1 MTNYRLAGRQLL
13 WILLV
18 LGLNCGW
25 TYAAQ
30 PATTTVYP
38 TGSFPLDVQNVQA
51 AIDLGGTV
59 FLKATSAVGQPT
71 AFNFGPPDPVT
82 GTGVMLTTDVRLL
95 GEQIGPHRT
104 TIQGGFLPV
113 LGVVPVKTTIQGID
127 FDGPLDSAIVLVSST
142 GADIIANHIKGV
154 IPFLLPFGFT
164 ETEGILVS
172 GSNDPLNAI
181 TGQIRVTGN
190 IIEMSSGDFTH
201 GLQFDEVSA
210 DIEVSGNSVHFVQ
223 STGVIQTYGILV
235 FRSHRNGTVANNLVT
250 MGPGDPAV
258 YPSGIFVGGHAEA
271 HYMIVGNT
279 VITQHPNSDGM
290 DIVGF
295 GSSGPTRLAVVTGNH
310 VLIHSLIST
319 SGGIVFLGGVNHSLM
334 VANKIEGT
342 SGNAIQ
348 ILGLS
353 NALTADSN
361 LALANDIARL
371 SASDADVF
379 FGPDSTNNLFA
390 GQCNTYV
397 DLGVGNRILCG
408 VSSSGLA
415 ANAKSNPNRPSPI
428 IDVLWDD
435 IDRARFQAMRSRMSR

>member
-59 FLKATSAVGQPT
+59 FLKATSAVGQPI

-95 GEQIGPHRT
+95 GEQFGPHRT
-104 TIQGGFLPV
+104 TIQGGYLPV
-113 LGVVPVKTTIQGID
+113 LGVAPVKTTIQGID

-142 GADIIANHIKGV
+142 GADIIGNRIKGV

-181 TGQIRVTGN
+181 TGRIRVRGN
-190 IIEMSSGDFTH
+190 IIEMSSGDFTN
-201 GLQFDEVSA
+201 GLQFYEVSA
-210 DIEVSGNSVHFVQ
+210 DIEVSGNSVHFLQ
-223 STGVIQTYGILV
+223 STGVIQTFGILV
-235 FRSHRNGTVANNLVT
+235 FRSHRNATVANNLVT
-250 MGPGDPAV
+250 MGPGDPTV
-258 YPSGIFVGGHAEA
+258 FPSGIVIGGHAEA
-271 HYMIVGNT
+271 HYTIVGNT

-319 SGGIVFLGGVNHSLM
+319 SGGIVFFGGVNNSLIF
-334 VANKIEGT
+334 ANKIEGS

-348 ILGLS
+348 ILGLDS
-353 NALTADSN
+353 TLTAHSN
-361 LALANDIARL
+361 LALANDISQL

-379 FGPDSTNNLFA
+379 FGPDSTNNLYA
-390 GQCNTYV
+390 GHCNTYV

-408 VSSSGLA
+408 VSVSGSS
-415 ANAKSNPNRPSPI
+415 ANAKPDRSRPWQTV
-428 IDVLWDD
+428 DVLADMVG
-435 IDRARFQAMRSRMSR
+435 RARLEAMRSRMSR